1 MRRSTS
7 RWPPPR
13 ARRRDITTRLATEAG
28 QIVNTPAFREK
39 YLTVLGFEPV
49 GDTPDQFAAFL
60 VNDRKIGAEKV
71 KISGAKL
78 D

>member
-1 MRRSTS
+1 MNS
-7 RWPPPR
+7 
-13 ARRRDITTRLATEAG
+13 AE
-28 QIVNTPAFREK
+28 FKEK
-39 YLTVLGFEPV
+39 YLTQLGFEPD

-71 KISGAKL
+71 KVSGAKL